1 MSLKP
6 FQLLKI
12 KWNCWSNF
20 AFYTTHTC
28 QNNILEHPPRN
39 TCHTVSV
46 FLFFQHIEPPIK
58 RFYYPF
64 ALFPTFHFYK
74 KNNVGWG
81 GGGLWF
87 NDLLL
92 PGSQVLCWG
101 RWWSCL
107 SCSRISSLQHW
118 NKSVWKI
125 SHFPAQN
132 SEIKTAQTCSAQT
145 SSLPHIILLSF
156 KWDAGGSRLQF
167 PYHCLGFWS

>member
-20 AFYTTHTC
+20 AFYTAHTC

-64 ALFPTFHFYK
+64 AP
-74 KNNVGWG
+74 
-81 GGGLWF
+81 
-87 NDLLL
+87 DLLL

-132 SEIKTAQTCSAQT
+132 SEIRNVEPVRVLLSLDL
-145 SSLPHIILLSF
+145 LPHIILLSF
-156 KWDAGGSRLQF
+156 KLDAGGWRWQF
-167 PYHCLGFWS
+167 PYHCLCFRS